1 TPSLSERNSSFANWS
16 RDMDRTARLLLSLVA
31 LFVASTHAPRVHAAS
46 DLSGA
51 DPLPL
56 WLHHA
61 RFHEPQDS
69 PFAMSASDSFSDS
82 PATSAPYSSHLATA
96 ASVAPEEA
104 SSDADLRLKQQQDD
118 FGIITGGTS
127 GDSGDSGDSESRGD
141 SGSSSSSSSSSSSG
155 SDGRRSYSNQVYTVY
170 MRGLPPIVSYTGG
183 VPGFEATASAAAT
196 ADADADVA
204 AVGTTEQNP
213 TKDPTRPDPK
223 APHVVAYTQQL
234 ASLHSHTI
242 ASIGLSSSDLLYSY
256 TYLSNAFCVSLTP
269 SQLHRLKRHPA
280 VDRIEPSRSLAPL
293 TTITPAFLNLTSVV
307 WKGLGGA
314 NRAGENVIIGV
325 VDSGI
330 WPEHPAFSGRG
341 YLRPKRT
348 WRGKCAATKD
358 FKATSC
364 NNKIIAAQFF
374 SAAYL
379 KANKGYPKG
388 EYASPRDSTGHG
400 TWCAGAA
407 AGNSNI
413 QVRMSPR
420 SRVIGRMSGM
430 APRARVAVY
439 KAVWGGESSVGDV
452 MAAVEQ
458 AVRDGVDVL
467 LLPIGSTDDDYFNS
481 AFLLRAVQAG
491 VFVVAAA
498 GNEGM
503 APGAKQ
509 QRTLANVSPYIFTV
523 AASGVPREWQAKV
536 TLGDGKWY
544 TGITQQG
551 GDLRTTTNLP
561 LVDAK
566 MAGTAKA
573 LPQEAEQ
580 CRMGTLDPAKVIGAA
595 VLCWHGG
602 VSLEEKALTV
612 QTAGGKAVLLVVQS
626 PRQYVRSVTGAFP
639 GVTFGMTIS
648 QAIKDY
654 LKNDSNTKVT
664 FGMTI
669 SQAIKDYLK
678 NDSNTKHHRPR
689 SRPPLLHQLPLSFCP
704 PSAYPFPSSSLHFP
718 SHPLPC
724 PSRPT
729 VSISPIL
736 YTLPKGTLAP
746 VMAYFSSSGPP
757 LDPWISMPKNPTVTN
772 EILKP
777 DITAPGLALLSSTNA
792 GNAASP
798 GFKLDSGTSAAASVA
813 AGVAALLIQKYPRW
827 TPGMVKSAIMTTAS
841 VKDMWGKGIRS
852 WDWTYA
858 SPWQFGSGHITPGK
872 SINPGLV
879 YDVRATN
886 YINFLAGLDEK
897 KAKAAF
903 PAAVFSPIETYNL
916 NQPNIAIGRIKKTLN
931 VTRWVTNVEFKT
943 STYKLYLVKPDGV
956 SVSVTP
962 SKLTLRPGQR
972 AAYNVTIV
980 PKAIQKNFTFG
991 SITWKDGVHEVR
1003 SVLAVQPIEVKSK

>member
-1 TPSLSERNSSFANWS
+1 
-16 RDMDRTARLLLSLVA
+16 
-31 LFVASTHAPRVHAAS
+31 
-46 DLSGA
+46 
-51 DPLPL
+51 
-56 WLHHA
+56 
-61 RFHEPQDS
+61 
-69 PFAMSASDSFSDS
+69 
-82 PATSAPYSSHLATA
+82 
-96 ASVAPEEA
+96 
-104 SSDADLRLKQQQDD
+104 
-118 FGIITGGTS
+118 
-127 GDSGDSGDSESRGD
+127 
-141 SGSSSSSSSSSSSG
+141 
-155 SDGRRSYSNQVYTVY
+155 
-170 MRGLPPIVSYTGG
+170 MRGLPPAVSYTGG
-183 VPGFEATASAAAT
+183 VPGFEATATAAAT
-196 ADADADVA
+196 DADADVA
-204 AVGTTEQNP
+204 AVGTTNENP
-213 TKDPTRPDPK
+213 TPIPPRPDPK
-223 APHVVAYTQQL
+223 ASHVLAYTQQL
-234 ASLHSHTI
+234 ASLHSHTA
-242 ASIGLSSSDLLYSY
+242 ASIGLSPSDLLYSY

-293 TTITPAFLNLTSVV
+293 TTITPAFLNLSSVV

-413 QVRMSPR
+413 PFRVGPR

-430 APRARVAVY
+430 APRARIAVY

-503 APGAKQ
+503 APGARQ

-523 AASGVPREWQAKV
+523 AASGVPREWQAKI

-551 GDLRTTTNLP
+551 GDLRSTTNLP

-654 LKNDSNTKVT
+654 LKNDSNTK
-664 FGMTI
+664 
-669 SQAIKDYLK
+669 
-678 NDSNTKHHRPR
+678 
-689 SRPPLLHQLPLSFCP
+689 
-704 PSAYPFPSSSLHFP
+704 
-718 SHPLPC
+718 
-724 PSRPT
+724 PT
-729 VSISPIL
+729 VSISPVL

-757 LDPWISMPKNPTVTN
+757 LDPWVSMPKNPTVTN

-827 TPGMVKSAIMTTAS
+827 TPGMVKSAMMTSAS

-872 SINPGLV
+872 SLNPGLV
-879 YDVRATN
+879 YDVRAAN

-903 PAAVFSPIETYNL
+903 PAAVLSPLETYNL
-916 NQPNIAIGRIKKTLN
+916 NQPNIAMGRMKKTVN

-943 STYKLYLVKPDGV
+943 STYKVYLVKPDGV
-956 SVSVTP
+956 SVSVSP

-972 AAYNVTIV
+972 AAYNVTII
-980 PKAIQKNFTFG
+980 PKAVQKNFTFG

-1003 SVLAVQPIEVKSK
+1003 SVLAVQPIEIKSK

>member
-1 TPSLSERNSSFANWS
+1 
-16 RDMDRTARLLLSLVA
+16 
-31 LFVASTHAPRVHAAS
+31 
-46 DLSGA
+46 
-51 DPLPL
+51 
-56 WLHHA
+56 
-61 RFHEPQDS
+61 
-69 PFAMSASDSFSDS
+69 
-82 PATSAPYSSHLATA
+82 
-96 ASVAPEEA
+96 
-104 SSDADLRLKQQQDD
+104 
-118 FGIITGGTS
+118 
-127 GDSGDSGDSESRGD
+127 
-141 SGSSSSSSSSSSSG
+141 
-155 SDGRRSYSNQVYTVY
+155 
-170 MRGLPPIVSYTGG
+170 
-183 VPGFEATASAAAT
+183 
-196 ADADADVA
+196 
-204 AVGTTEQNP
+204 
-213 TKDPTRPDPK
+213 
-223 APHVVAYTQQL
+223 
-234 ASLHSHTI
+234 
-242 ASIGLSSSDLLYSY
+242 
-256 TYLSNAFCVSLTP
+256 
-269 SQLHRLKRHPA
+269 
-280 VDRIEPSRSLAPL
+280 
-293 TTITPAFLNLTSVV
+293 
-307 WKGLGGA
+307 
-314 NRAGENVIIGV
+314 
-325 VDSGI
+325 
-330 WPEHPAFSGRG
+330 
-341 YLRPKRT
+341 
-348 WRGKCAATKD
+348 
-358 FKATSC
+358 
-364 NNKIIAAQFF
+364 
-374 SAAYL
+374 
-379 KANKGYPKG
+379 
-388 EYASPRDSTGHG
+388 
-400 TWCAGAA
+400 
-407 AGNSNI
+407 
-413 QVRMSPR
+413 
-420 SRVIGRMSGM
+420 
-430 APRARVAVY
+430 
-439 KAVWGGESSVGDV
+439 
-452 MAAVEQ
+452 
-458 AVRDGVDVL
+458 
-467 LLPIGSTDDDYFNS
+467 
-481 AFLLRAVQAG
+481 
-491 VFVVAAA
+491 
-498 GNEGM
+498 
-503 APGAKQ
+503 
-509 QRTLANVSPYIFTV
+509 
-523 AASGVPREWQAKV
+523 
-536 TLGDGKWY
+536 
-544 TGITQQG
+544 
-551 GDLRTTTNLP
+551 
-561 LVDAK
+561 
-566 MAGTAKA
+566 
-573 LPQEAEQ
+573 AEQ

-654 LKNDSNTKVT
+654 LKNDSNTK
-664 FGMTI
+664 
-669 SQAIKDYLK
+669 
-678 NDSNTKHHRPR
+678 
-689 SRPPLLHQLPLSFCP
+689 
-704 PSAYPFPSSSLHFP
+704 
-718 SHPLPC
+718 
-724 PSRPT
+724 PT

>member
-1 TPSLSERNSSFANWS
+1 
-16 RDMDRTARLLLSLVA
+16 
-31 LFVASTHAPRVHAAS
+31 
-46 DLSGA
+46 
-51 DPLPL
+51 
-56 WLHHA
+56 
-61 RFHEPQDS
+61 
-69 PFAMSASDSFSDS
+69 
-82 PATSAPYSSHLATA
+82 
-96 ASVAPEEA
+96 
-104 SSDADLRLKQQQDD
+104 
-118 FGIITGGTS
+118 
-127 GDSGDSGDSESRGD
+127 
-141 SGSSSSSSSSSSSG
+141 
-155 SDGRRSYSNQVYTVY
+155 
-170 MRGLPPIVSYTGG
+170 MRGLPPAVSYTGG
-183 VPGFEATASAAAT
+183 VPGFEATATAAAT
-196 ADADADVA
+196 DADADVA
-204 AVGTTEQNP
+204 AVGTTNENP
-213 TKDPTRPDPK
+213 TPIPPRPDPK
-223 APHVVAYTQQL
+223 ASHVLAYTQQL
-234 ASLHSHTI
+234 ASLHSHTA
-242 ASIGLSSSDLLYSY
+242 ASIGLSPSDLLYSY

-293 TTITPAFLNLTSVV
+293 TTITPAFLNLSSVV

-413 QVRMSPR
+413 PFRVGPR

-430 APRARVAVY
+430 APRARIAVY

-481 AFLLRAVQAG
+481 AFLLRAVQGGGEQRGRCGSVSGGSSGQPRHGWHRGQSSTRPSIPPRHTITTSHSPSPLFSLPCFVPFLPSQRQAG

-503 APGAKQ
+503 APGARQ

-523 AASGVPREWQAKV
+523 AASGVPREWQAKI

-551 GDLRTTTNLP
+551 GDLRSTTNLP

-573 LPQEAEQ
+573 LPQEAEQCRMGTLDPTKVIAAAVPCWHGGVPVEEKALALLPPFPIPPPSCPLQAEQ

-612 QTAGGKAVLLVVQS
+612 QTAGGKVVLLVVQS

-654 LKNDSNTKVT
+654 LKNDSNTK
-664 FGMTI
+664 
-669 SQAIKDYLK
+669 
-678 NDSNTKHHRPR
+678 
-689 SRPPLLHQLPLSFCP
+689 
-704 PSAYPFPSSSLHFP
+704 
-718 SHPLPC
+718 
-724 PSRPT
+724 PT
-729 VSISPIL
+729 VSISPVL

-757 LDPWISMPKNPTVTN
+757 LDPWVSMPKNPTVTN

-827 TPGMVKSAIMTTAS
+827 TPGMVKSAMMTSAS

-872 SINPGLV
+872 SLNPGLV
-879 YDVRATN
+879 YDVRAAN
-886 YINFLAGLDEK
+886 YINFLAGLDAK

-903 PAAVFSPIETYNL
+903 PAAALSPLETYNL
-916 NQPNIAIGRIKKTLN
+916 NQPNIAMGRMKKTVN

-943 STYKLYLVKPDGV
+943 STYKVYLVKPDGV
-956 SVSVTP
+956 SVSVSP

-972 AAYNVTIV
+972 AAYNVTII
-980 PKAIQKNFTFG
+980 PKAVQKNFTFG

-1003 SVLAVQPIEVKSK
+1003 SVLAVQPIEIKSK

>member
-1 TPSLSERNSSFANWS
+1 
-16 RDMDRTARLLLSLVA
+16 M
-31 LFVASTHAPRVHAAS
+31 
-46 DLSGA
+46 SGA

-61 RFHEPQDS
+61 RFHEQLDIPL
-69 PFAMSASDSFSDS
+69 ATSASDPFSDS
-82 PATSAPYSSHLATA
+82 SATSASYSSHLVTA

-104 SSDADLRLKQQQDD
+104 SSDAALRLKQQQED
-118 FGIITGGTS
+118 FRIMTGGSSERS
-127 GDSGDSGDSESRGD
+127 GSSGGSGGSESRGD
-141 SGSSSSSSSSSSSG
+141 SGSSSSSSG

-170 MRGLPPIVSYTGG
+170 MRGLPPVVSYTGG
-183 VPGFEATASAAAT
+183 VPGFEATATAA
-196 ADADADVA
+196 ADADVA
-204 AVGTTEQNP
+204 AFGTTEQNP
-213 TKDPTRPDPK
+213 TPIPPRPDPK
-223 APHVVAYTQQL
+223 ASHVLAYTQQL
-234 ASLHSHTI
+234 ASLHSHTV
-242 ASIGLSSSDLLYSY
+242 ASIGLSPSDLLYSY

-293 TTITPAFLNLTSVV
+293 TTITPAFLNLSSIV

-413 QVRMSPR
+413 PVSMSPR

-430 APRARVAVY
+430 APRARIAVY

-544 TGITQQG
+544 AGITQQG
-551 GDLRTTTNLP
+551 GDLQTTTNLP

-648 QAIKDY
+648 QAIKDF
-654 LKNDSNTKVT
+654 LKNDSNTK
-664 FGMTI
+664 
-669 SQAIKDYLK
+669 
-678 NDSNTKHHRPR
+678 
-689 SRPPLLHQLPLSFCP
+689 
-704 PSAYPFPSSSLHFP
+704 
-718 SHPLPC
+718 
-724 PSRPT
+724 PT

-827 TPGMVKSAIMTTAS
+827 TPGMVKSAMMTSAS

-879 YDVRATN
+879 YDVRAAN

-903 PAAVFSPIETYNL
+903 PAAALSPIETYNL
-916 NQPNIAIGRIKKTLN
+916 NQPNIAMGRMKKTVN

-943 STYKLYLVKPDGV
+943 STYKVYLVKPDGV
-956 SVSVTP
+956 SVSVAP

-972 AAYNVTIV
+972 AAYNVTII

-991 SITWKDGVHEVR
+991 SITWKDGVHEEWMIQGRDGVHEVTIESTQKGPEQCKVR
-1003 SVLAVQPIEVKSK
+1003 DGDERDGSG